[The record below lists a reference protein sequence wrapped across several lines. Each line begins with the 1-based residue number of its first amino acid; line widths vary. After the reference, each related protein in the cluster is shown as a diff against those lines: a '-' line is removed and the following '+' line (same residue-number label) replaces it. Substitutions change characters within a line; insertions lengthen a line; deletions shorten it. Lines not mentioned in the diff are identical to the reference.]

1 MQLSVA
7 LSLHYG
13 WDSQLN
19 TSEMFWIDISRW
31 MISSRYWWISVYLLW
46 RTAHALNLNLSCNVV
61 SIGLRS
67 WSCQL
72 PSCNSFTSHS
82 CFIVFWERDITSEH
96 HETPV
101 HITIIDHIHYL
112 LSVITYYCKNYLSL
126 LSLLLILCEL
136 QGRRD
141 WQPLCTRWEQS
152 YLYLCA
158 GPRWLLIA
166 PLAID
171 TYLLNLGVS
180 GDSILGIFAKGKHF
194 YLLHLTPST
203 WGNQRG
209 VRGPSRSIF
218 WRRCRGLHSSG

>member
-1 MQLSVA
+1 MCCCHKGGKQRCLCPRVQGLFTLRKVLLMQLSVA

-101 HITIIDHIHYL
+101 YITIIDHIRYL
-112 LSVITYYCKNYLSL
+112 LFVIIYYCKHDLSL
-126 LSLLLILCEL
+126 LSFAFN
-136 QGRRD
+136 
-141 WQPLCTRWEQS
+141 PLWTTRPEGLTTS
-152 YLYLCA
+152 LYSLGAKLFVSVC
-158 GPRWLLIA
+158 RSTLIA
-166 PLAID
+166 NP
-171 TYLLNLGVS
+171 
-180 GDSILGIFAKGKHF
+180 
-194 YLLHLTPST
+194 
-203 WGNQRG
+203 
-209 VRGPSRSIF
+209 
-218 WRRCRGLHSSG
+218 RR